1 MNILWI
7 KDGKQG
13 HEKQVKVLIDE
24 LSKSI
29 DINLIEQNY
38 KTNNFSRL
46 NHYFHYLT
54 NNFFNKNNEFIN
66 LVNKCNQNN
75 INLVVGAGSSVHI
88 NMLLIKKYFKS
99 TYQKNINLVSI
110 LVPSLFHKHFDVIC
124 APLHDEKKLTN
135 NENIIYFQGSL
146 AKVSIKDVDEKIG
159 LIALGG
165 VNKHYDFDEVSLL
178 KQIQYILTLYPDI
191 RSIYIVFVLKDS
203 LHQSHNVCLHHQV
216 QSIQSFHLHP

>member
-54 NNFFNKNNEFIN
+54 NNFFNKNNII
-66 LVNKCNQNN
+66 N
-75 INLVVGAGSSVHI
+75 INKR
-88 NMLLIKKYFKS
+88 N
-99 TYQKNINLVSI
+99 
-110 LVPSLFHKHFDVIC
+110 
-124 APLHDEKKLTN
+124 
-135 NENIIYFQGSL
+135 
-146 AKVSIKDVDEKIG
+146 
-159 LIALGG
+159 
-165 VNKHYDFDEVSLL
+165 
-178 KQIQYILTLYPDI
+178 
-191 RSIYIVFVLKDS
+191 
-203 LHQSHNVCLHHQV
+203 
-216 QSIQSFHLHP
+216 